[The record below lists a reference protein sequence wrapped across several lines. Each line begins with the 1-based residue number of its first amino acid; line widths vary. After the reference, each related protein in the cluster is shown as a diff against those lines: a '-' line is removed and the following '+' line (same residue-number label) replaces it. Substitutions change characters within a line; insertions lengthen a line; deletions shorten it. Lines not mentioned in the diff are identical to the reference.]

1 MFGLSTFGIAMA
13 LLRLFSVPA
22 VDRILL
28 AAARLALGDTGK
40 LGLRR
45 PKTGPMELKNLT
57 GRTPVLD
64 VGTLG
69 HIKTGKIK
77 VSGSRAFTFTK
88 GEISH
93 ARPVKPWEFGPRAG
107 RPAVGQ
113 WADYGSAR
121 LIYLWLVSLPLRSE
135 RASEKRAGSVCLTF
149 RPANLPAHTA
159 EPELQGC

>member
-28 AAARLALGDTGK
+28 AAARLALGDTGR

-77 VSGSRAFTFTK
+77 VSASPAFTFTK
-88 GEISH
+88 GEIQS
-93 ARPVKPWEFGPRAG
+93 RATGQTVGVWAPG

-113 WADYGSAR
+113 RPD
-121 LIYLWLVSLPLRSE
+121 LWL
-135 RASEKRAGSVCLTF
+135 ASPC
-149 RPANLPAHTA
+149 
-159 EPELQGC
+159 

>member
-1 MFGLSTFGIAMA
+1 MTMDTCARALQVHVLPREMLGLSTFGIAMA
-13 LLRLFSVPA
+13 LLKLLPVQV

-45 PKTGPMELKNLT
+45 PKTGPIELKNLT

-77 VSGSRAFTFTK
+77 VSSASQPAFTKEESKQQRSCRKLHMMMT
-88 GEISH
+88 SQT
-93 ARPVKPWEFGPRAG
+93 PWEFEPPGRGRRGPVPPRLAM
-107 RPAVGQ
+107 A
-113 WADYGSAR
+113 AR
-121 LIYLWLVSLPLRSE
+121 S
-135 RASEKRAGSVCLTF
+135 
-149 RPANLPAHTA
+149 
-159 EPELQGC
+159 

>member
-1 MFGLSTFGIAMA
+1 MLPREMLGLSTFGIAMA
-13 LLRLFSVPA
+13 LLRLFSVAA

-28 AAARLALGDTGK
+28 AAARLALGDTGR

-77 VSGSRAFTFTK
+77 VSGRPAFTFTK
-88 GEISH
+88 GETNH
-93 ARPVKPWEFGPRAG
+93 ARPVKPWGFGPRAG
-107 RPAVGQ
+107 RP
-113 WADYGSAR
+113 WASGRIYGSPR
-121 LIYLWLVSLPLRSE
+121 LAESQAQPC
-135 RASEKRAGSVCLTF
+135 VCVCV
-149 RPANLPAHTA
+149 NLSSCNATYPH
-159 EPELQGC
+159 C

>member
-1 MFGLSTFGIAMA
+1 MLPREMLGLSTFGIAMA
-13 LLRLFSVPA
+13 LLRLFSVAA

-28 AAARLALGDTGK
+28 AAARLALGDTGR

-77 VSGSRAFTFTK
+77 VSGRPAFTFTK
-88 GEISH
+88 GETNH
-93 ARPVKPWEFGPRAG
+93 ARPVKPWGFGPRAG
-107 RPAVGQ
+107 RGPAAGFM
-113 WADYGSAR
+113 AR
-121 LIYLWLVSLPLRSE
+121 LNLWLRCVGFTPLRSE
-135 RASEKRAGSVCLTF
+135 ERAPSAVCVCFNLSS
-149 RPANLPAHTA
+149 PANLPTVPH
-159 EPELQGC
+159 C

>member
-1 MFGLSTFGIAMA
+1 MVSAQVHVLPREMLGLSTFGIAMA
-13 LLRLFSVPA
+13 LLKLFSVKV

-28 AAARLALGDTGK
+28 AAARLTLGDTAK

-77 VSGSRAFTFTK
+77 VSGSLLALTPSMLSSFTK
-88 GEISH
+88 GGEQL
-93 ARPVKPWEFGPRAG
+93 AAA
-107 RPAVGQ
+107 AV
-113 WADYGSAR
+113 
-121 LIYLWLVSLPLRSE
+121 E
-135 RASEKRAGSVCLTF
+135 
-149 RPANLPAHTA
+149 
-159 EPELQGC
+159 

>member
-28 AAARLALGDTGK
+28 AAARLALGDTGR

-77 VSGSRAFTFTK
+77 VSGRPAFTFTK
-88 GEISH
+88 GETNH
-93 ARPVKPWEFGPRAG
+93 ARPVKPWGFGPRAG
-107 RPAVGQ
+107 RPV
-113 WADYGSAR
+113 WASGRIYGSPES
-121 LIYLWLVSLPLRSE
+121 LVALRWFPSP
-135 RASEKRAGSVCLTF
+135 EKRGAGSVCRLRVF
-149 RPANLPAHTA
+149 
-159 EPELQGC
+159 